1 MRLRVSLESVC
12 VPVRVHAR
20 VCICVHAC
28 VCACVRARGHMVRVC
43 VCLRAC
49 VQESTC
55 ARVFYSHRRPRP
67 AADRPPEPTD
77 ETTAAAAGGVGSVA
91 SVPGGS
97 CGAAGRHQ
105 HRRRREAAPGR
116 PVGPTGWT
124 GSGRAGPPPPP
135 PRPASPPPTLDAFLD
150 VKNDDP
156 MARPS
161 RLFAACSSARL
172 PHRPAPPPRLGSLA
186 ALRPRPPPRPT
197 PTAPPEPTRHGNPPP
212 CPSSAARL
220 SSTLEPFYSR
230 EQKDRTARAGPQ
242 RHISL
247 FPRRPSRPPP
257 YRARQPGPAR
267 AVAEADKL

>member
-1 MRLRVSLESVC
+1 MPSRPGRRRHESNDRNSNATLEIEFSDGLNSVTVISVTVAVTVTPADC
-12 VPVRVHAR
+12 VGPTS
-20 VCICVHAC
+20 CGKP
-28 VCACVRARGHMVRVC
+28 GHRQC
-43 VCLRAC
+43 
-49 VQESTC
+49 S
-55 ARVFYSHRRPRP
+55 RPLLHS
-67 AADRPPEPTD
+67 
-77 ETTAAAAGGVGSVA
+77 AAAAREPPV
-91 SVPGGS
+91 
-97 CGAAGRHQ
+97 
-105 HRRRREAAPGR
+105 HR
-116 PVGPTGWT
+116 
-124 GSGRAGPPPPP
+124 PPP
-135 PRPASPPPTLDAFLD
+135 
-150 VKNDDP
+150 
-156 MARPS
+156 
-161 RLFAACSSARL
+161 
-172 PHRPAPPPRLGSLA
+172 RPAPPPRLGSLA